1 MKNIKKYK
9 KKPVVIEALQFDSE
23 NVSEMVNFI
32 GDFPH
37 EYFHEQSL
45 IIIHTLEGEH
55 NVRHGDYVVR
65 GVFDEYYPVKPD
77 IFKSTYEEVFDETL
91 NEYL

>member
-1 MKNIKKYK
+1 MKNTKKYK

-23 NVSEMVNFI
+23 NVSEMINFI
-32 GDFPH
+32 GAFPH
-37 EYFHEQSL
+37 EYFHDKGL

-65 GVFDEYYPVKPD
+65 GIYDEYYPVKPD
-77 IFKSTYEEVFDETL
+77 IFKDTYEQVFDEEL
-91 NEYL
+91 SQ